1 MIQDFWA
8 RVSTM
13 WLLGEFGI
21 LLFCSPGFWDVGG
34 LLRALSFPG
43 AGRLV
48 NPITRVRGGHGRQ
61 EAYRR
66 SWLLILLLFLCCLSV
81 FLFSGQRATRTNCG
95 EEEVVDLRACVRGC
109 DRPQGRVGLS
119 GDVRSAF
126 LLSS

>member
-1 MIQDFWA
+1 MRRPTRRESRRGWGSGSSEG
-8 RVSTM
+8 RR
-13 WLLGEFGI
+13 
-21 LLFCSPGFWDVGG
+21 GG
-34 LLRALSFPG
+34 LLS
-43 AGRLV
+43 
-48 NPITRVRGGHGRQ
+48 
-61 EAYRR
+61 RR

-119 GDVRSAF
+119 VHVRSAL

>member
-1 MIQDFWA
+1 MA
-8 RVSTM
+8 RRDDDDEAADESRVAT
-13 WLLGEFGI
+13 WLGLRSSEGRR
-21 LLFCSPGFWDVGG
+21 GG
-34 LLRALSFPG
+34 LLS
-43 AGRLV
+43 
-48 NPITRVRGGHGRQ
+48 
-61 EAYRR
+61 RR

>member
-1 MIQDFWA
+1 MMRRPTSRESRRGWGSGSSEG
-8 RVSTM
+8 RR
-13 WLLGEFGI
+13 
-21 LLFCSPGFWDVGG
+21 GG
-34 LLRALSFPG
+34 LLS
-43 AGRLV
+43 
-48 NPITRVRGGHGRQ
+48 
-61 EAYRR
+61 RR

-81 FLFSGQRATRTNCG
+81 FLFSGQRATRSNCG